1 MGIAA
6 SPILCT
12 PPFGLL
18 LPVTADILSVRY
30 IITPDGRFVNMKIPV
45 LRDLSGETV
54 NVEQG
59 QERTENLSDENTRER
74 FF

>member
-1 MGIAA
+1 M
-6 SPILCT
+6 
-12 PPFGLL
+12 L
-18 LPVTADILSVRY
+18 LPC
-30 IITPDGRFVNMKIPV
+30 PV